1 MVQLLIHHK
10 WFIRLALATFWVAE
24 LIAYGFD
31 NGFITYLLT
40 YHTLAMLTVIFFTF
54 KYLGEPFYA
63 PFVKLTTEGGEKVM
77 EKSTKI
83 LLVFAAVLCTLVV
96 AMALEPSRNFVLNAL
111 QQGLL
116 NPIYLLG
123 LSFNDWLALHP
134 ALWVLGSGILGGL
147 VIAIVLNTLVRPRIH
162 LGTPKIGGSS
172 QSSSLGSSSTLSQTP
187 SGATTRPLV
196 EEKVDIKEVVA
207 KVKEELK
214 EEPTT
219 A

>member
-1 MVQLLIHHK
+1 
-10 WFIRLALATFWVAE
+10 
-24 LIAYGFD
+24 
-31 NGFITYLLT
+31 
-40 YHTLAMLTVIFFTF
+40 
-54 KYLGEPFYA
+54 
-63 PFVKLTTEGGEKVM
+63 M

-83 LLVFAAVLCTLVV
+83 LLAFAAILCTLVV

-111 QQGLL
+111 QQGLF

-162 LGTPKIGGSS
+162 IGTPKIRGSP
-172 QSSSLGSSSTLSQTP
+172 SSLGSSPTLSQTP

-196 EEKVDIKEVVA
+196 EEKVDIQEVVA
-207 KVKEELK
+207 KVKEELVK
-214 EEPTT
+214 EESTT